1 MSFLFTA
8 KCPDHRIM
16 RNAKSLLN
24 GKDPDEG
31 KIEGIKRRG

>member
-16 RNAKSLLN
+16 PNAKSLLN